1 VRRPPVAA
9 SVNGMDPRTLYE
21 RTNTTTTTM
30 ADLDLL
36 LAEADREDPY
46 LSVPPREDVTRDAD
60 DIDHQILAGLVTP

>member
-1 VRRPPVAA
+1 
-9 SVNGMDPRTLYE
+9 MDPRTLLE
-21 RTNTTTTTM
+21 RTNTTTTTT

-46 LSVPPREDVTRDAD
+46 LSAAPRADIARDAD

>member
-1 VRRPPVAA
+1 
-9 SVNGMDPRTLYE
+9 MDPRTLHE

-36 LAEADREDPY
+36 LAEADREDAY
-46 LSVPPREDVTRDAD
+46 LSTPLREDVTRDAD

>member
-1 VRRPPVAA
+1 
-9 SVNGMDPRTLYE
+9 MDPRTLHE

-46 LSVPPREDVTRDAD
+46 LSTPLREDVTRDAD
-60 DIDHQILAGLVTP
+60 DIDHQILAGLVTPY

>member
-1 VRRPPVAA
+1 MSPPGSAA
-9 SVNGMDPRTLYE
+9 SVFGMDPRTLHE
-21 RTNTTTTTM
+21 RTKTTTTM

-46 LSVPPREDVTRDAD
+46 LSTPLREDVTRDAD